1 MPPESESVYTQAQRH
16 VRRGREI
23 VSRQRELIA
32 EIRAGHRDTSSAED
46 LLQRFENSLAI
57 FESDL
62 ADIERRQS

>member
-1 MPPESESVYTQAQRH
+1 MSPESESVYTQAQRH

-32 EIRAGHRDTSSAED
+32 EIRVGQRDASLAED

>member
-1 MPPESESVYTQAQRH
+1 MPLESESVYTQAQRH

-32 EIRAGHRDTSSAED
+32 EIRAGQRDASSAED
-46 LLQRFENSLAI
+46 LLRRFENSLAI